1 MADDT
6 MIDECNLVWLDLEM
20 SGLNPDSDRILEI
33 ATLVTNQNLDVL
45 AEGPVIA
52 INQANELIDG
62 MDDWNT
68 HHHTRSGLIERV
80 CNSQYN
86 EILAS
91 EETLKFL
98 SNWVPSQTSPMCG
111 NTICQD
117 RRFMARYMP
126 ELEKFFHYR
135 NLDVSSIKILAERWR
150 PDIAAGILKAS
161 SHEAL
166 ADVRESVAELK
177 FYRQNFLQDFKS
189 T

>member
-1 MADDT
+1 MV
-6 MIDECNLVWLDLEM
+6 DECNLVWLDLEM
-20 SGLNPDSDRILEI
+20 SGLNPDSDKILEI
-33 ATLVTNQNLDVL
+33 ATLVTDQNLDVL

-52 INQANELIDG
+52 INQTNELIDC

-68 HHHTRSGLIERV
+68 HHHTKSGLIERV
-80 CNSQYN
+80 YESQYD
-86 EILAS
+86 EMLAS

-98 SNWVPSQTSPMCG
+98 SNWVPPQTSPMCG

-126 ELEKFFHYR
+126 ELERFFHYR

-150 PDIAAGILKAS
+150 PDVAAKVVKSS
-161 SHEAL
+161 SHQAL

-177 FYRQNFLQDFKS
+177 FYRKNFLQA
-189 T
+189 